1 MSILWGFER
10 IQPWGET
17 DMKTLKATVLFLALA
32 ATAFAGDAWLDLE
45 NCDMC
50 KNMMTDAE
58 LFEAMTWE
66 THVLKNGLLEVT
78 TYPAAMEDRFDQ
90 LMEKM
95 EKSGARVMAGEKL
108 EMCGMCRSYGA
119 MMMKGVDMDQ
129 IETEGGVVT
138 VISSSDPDVVAMIQK
153 HAQTTIDEYAA
164 WQSAEG
170 GHGHEHG
177 HEHGHDHGHDHAH

>member
-1 MSILWGFER
+1 
-10 IQPWGET
+10 
-17 DMKTLKATVLFLALA
+17 MKTLKATVLFLALA

-129 IETEGGVVT
+129 VETEGGMVT
-138 VISSSDPDVVAMIQK
+138 VISSRDPVVVSMIQK
-153 HAQTTIDEYAA
+153 HAQTTIDEFAA
-164 WQSAEG
+164 WKES
-170 GHGHEHG
+170 GHEHSHD
-177 HEHGHDHGHDHAH
+177 HEHPKGTEHPKGSDHPH